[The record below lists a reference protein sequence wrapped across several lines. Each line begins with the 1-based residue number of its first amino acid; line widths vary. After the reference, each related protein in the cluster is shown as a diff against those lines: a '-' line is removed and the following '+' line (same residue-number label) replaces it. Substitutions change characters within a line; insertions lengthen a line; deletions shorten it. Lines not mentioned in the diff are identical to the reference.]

1 MFDPWQQAKLNQG
14 LDRIKSARLPE
25 VDTSVDDL
33 KKLAGVNNPQQSF
46 TQPTVN
52 RAQVM
57 REQNIRPG
65 DEAWFKL
72 WFGKAR

>member
-1 MFDPWQQAKLNQG
+1 MDQDTKDALDHLSSKLEASISGRDP
-14 LDRIKSARLPE
+14 LDEMRR
-25 VDTSVDDL
+25 
-33 KKLAGVNNPQQSF
+33 LAGIGKTAYSF

-65 DEAWFKL
+65 DDAWFKL